1 MDNSGALAFEAIIKN
16 QAQFEAQLRNIENGI
31 RNVGGEATRQGEQ
44 MDNAFNKA
52 GAAMAGYFSLQAMS
66 GFGAKLIETRGEFQK
81 MDIAF
86 TTMLGNKE
94 KSDKLMGEV
103 VTLAAKTPFTLQQ
116 VGSGAKQLLAF
127 QVPANEVIDTLTRL
141 GNVAA
146 GVSVPVDRLILAYG
160 QVKAKGKLQG
170 DDLRQFTESGIPM
183 IHELSKSMGVAESSI
198 SKMVEAGQIGFP
210 EVQKVISN
218 LTNEGGMFYNM
229 MEAQSKSL
237 SGMMSNLEDAWSQAL
252 NKMGTANQGALE
264 GGIGLATEI
273 VQHFQDIIDIMKVI
287 VATYGAYK
295 AAVIALNAAQKAQA
309 SIAAL
314 QAFLEKTQML
324 TRATQAQIIAQKALN
339 GTAMANP
346 YVAIAAVVGLAVSA
360 LVVFGKRTKSTA
372 EIIEESRKA
381 NDNYSTSVKSMSSDI
396 QKYESYQS
404 QIAKGVKL
412 SNTEHAEL
420 DNIMNRMRSTIP
432 GLTTEF
438 DRYGKAIS
446 VNIGQVKAFANENK
460 KALKESLILAIGANQ
475 ANVNE
480 LKRQKAEYE
489 KTLSKGTVETA
500 VYNAGTRTYT
510 MQNTTASTKDKQFA
524 ASELA
529 RINDELTKSNNEL
542 QSSYANLNDIQNSV
556 YNIDPIKAKRSEL
569 NKELAIYQKMN
580 NTNSSKSAIDEQDKK
595 VKAVRAE
602 LEALIPKTHEQ
613 QINDID
619 SQIAILK
626 QRIVEMRKSSSTA
639 TSEDIGKNEAEL
651 SALKKQRETLTG
663 IKEKKEK
670 DPAKTFD
677 EQQAAIKKRYDD
689 YYQWANS
696 SDEGVRV
703 AGDKVFADLL
713 KKGAS
718 YADYLKRQKEAYEKI
733 PAEKRTKQQ
742 TSEYQ
747 KVVADLQEAQG
758 GKGVVETFTE
768 NLEKQKKDASS
779 LSEYLKIISNY
790 QNDYKG
796 NTSEVGIKI
805 NKKLQ
810 EERNA
815 AEAKQYEDTSALI
828 EANKSYVAQQLA
840 IDRKYAEDK
849 ELIAKRIA
857 DATAKG
863 DTKGAGEASGAL
875 VNLEYQYKEDSN
887 AAKQSAFE
895 KTQLYKDLNA
905 YIDNSD
911 RKQLEKHKLYIEQA
925 LASDQLSAEMRKK
938 YEIDLYELKK
948 ELNARDLENIN
959 TIIDGIGQ
967 IGNAISKVNGQA
979 GETISALTDTLSTGI
994 GIGTDVASGN
1004 LVGAATKI
1012 VTAGVSFVSDLASS
1026 AKKRR
1031 EEEQAFYNSVI
1042 AQQTAY
1048 NLLLN
1053 DEIRLKSQNNENIF
1067 NPDYA
1072 GRINDSFSAMTNAS
1086 ANLDQQLGMLAEGE
1100 VKTGMKKATNW
1111 ANVAK
1116 GALFGGVGALAGG
1129 LFGKKNKTVWGDL
1142 LTEYPELIKT
1152 AEDGQQ
1158 SLNASL
1164 AQTLIDQNLV
1174 NEATKDNLKTALDWQ
1189 KSYEEAQKQLS
1200 DTLSTLIGGM
1210 GSNLEDA
1217 LLTAFK
1223 NGTDAGVAMFKAIN
1237 DALSNYISKMAYA
1250 AAFNKD
1256 LTALQSETEDSLSA
1270 KGDQN
1275 LTDDFSRF
1283 YAKVAGDTQVYNQI
1297 MKAAQEGGAAA
1308 GLELFKN
1315 ASSTSDSNSLSGSIK
1330 GASQETVNIVA
1341 GQVTAIRINQQLML
1355 NGIREGLILQARIA
1369 NGTDHLEEIR
1379 DLLKSDN
1386 SLRSKGL

>member
-31 RNVGGEATRQGEQ
+31 RNVGGEATRQGQQ

-273 VQHFQDIIDIMKVI
+273 VQHFQDIVDIMKVI
-287 VATYGAYK
+287 VATYGTYK

-360 LVVFGKRTKSTA
+360 MVVFGNRTRSTA

-381 NDNYSTSVKSMSSDI
+381 NDNYSSSVKSMSTDI

-480 LKRQKAEYE
+480 LKKQKAEYE
-489 KTLSKGTVETA
+489 KTLSKGTIEA
-500 VYNAGTRTYT
+500 PVYNWGTRTFT
-510 MQNTTASTKDKQFA
+510 MQDTKASTNDKQFA

-542 QSSYANLNDIQNSV
+542 QSSLANLNDIQNSV
-556 YNIDPIKAKRSEL
+556 YDINPIKAKQSEL

-580 NTNSSKSAIDEQDKK
+580 SANSSKSAIDEQNKK

-602 LEALIPKTHEQ
+602 LDALIPKTHEQ

-619 SQIAILK
+619 SQIAILN

-663 IKEKKEK
+663 IKEKKAK

-677 EQQAAIKKRYDD
+677 EQQSAIKKKYDD

-718 YADYLKRQKEAYEKI
+718 FADYLKRQKEAYEKI
-733 PAEKRTKQQ
+733 PAEKRTKAQ

-768 NLEKQKKDASS
+768 NLEKSKKEALS
-779 LSEYLKIISNY
+779 LSEYLKVISAF

-815 AEAKQYEDTSALI
+815 AEAKQYEDTTALI
-828 EANKSYVAQQLA
+828 NANKSYVAQQLE
-840 IDRKYAEDK
+840 IDRKYAEEK

-857 DATAKG
+857 DATEKG

-875 VNLEYQYKEDSN
+875 INLEYQYKEDLD
-887 AAKQSAFE
+887 AAKQAAFE
-895 KTQLYKDLNA
+895 KTQLYKALNK

-911 RKQLEKHKLYIEQA
+911 RKQLVEHKQYLVQA
-925 LASDQLSAEMRKK
+925 LASDQLSIEERKK
-938 YEIDLYELKK
+938 YEIDLHELNK
-948 ELNARDLENIN
+948 ELNARDLEFISAMLNGV
-959 TIIDGIGQ
+959 TQLGSTLGKLDGEVGEFAD
-967 IGNAISKVNGQA
+967 GVASAASMVNDLMNAI
-979 GETISALTDTLSTGI
+979 
-994 GIGTDVASGN
+994 ASGSKAGTIGVA
-1004 LVGAATKI
+1004 LSVAGSI
-1012 VTAGVSFVSDLASS
+1012 VSQAIE
-1026 AKKRR
+1026 RR
-1031 EEEQAFYNSVI
+1031 QKEKQQADEYYLSVI
-1042 AQQTAY
+1042 SQQNQY

-1053 DEIRLKSQNNENIF
+1053 EEIRLRAEKSKNIF
-1067 NPDYA
+1067 TTDYK
-1072 GRINDSFSAMTNAS
+1072 DSISNAYAAMTDAQAKYNEKVKELNESGKAKVTYKKTTS
-1086 ANLDQQLGMLAEGE
+1086 VLGIEIGIGKEQGLE
-1100 VKTGMKKATNW
+1100 W
-1111 ANVAK
+1111 LRNVYK
-1116 GALFGGVGALAGG
+1116 DLIDENGV
-1129 LFGKKNKTVWGDL
+1129 
-1142 LTEYPELIKT
+1142 
-1152 AEDGQQ
+1152 
-1158 SLNASL
+1158 LNTTL
-1164 AQTLIDQNLV
+1164 AQTLVDQ
-1174 NEATKDNLKTALDWQ
+1174 
-1189 KSYEEAQKQLS
+1189 S
-1200 DTLSTLIGGM
+1200 LSTL
-1210 GSNLEDA
+1210 
-1217 LLTAFK
+1217 
-1223 NGTDAGVAMFKAIN
+1223 
-1237 DALSNYISKMAYA
+1237 
-1250 AAFNKD
+1250 
-1256 LTALQSETEDSLSA
+1256 
-1270 KGDQN
+1270 
-1275 LTDDFSRF
+1275 R
-1283 YAKVAGDTQVYNQI
+1283 
-1297 MKAAQEGGAAA
+1297 
-1308 GLELFKN
+1308 
-1315 ASSTSDSNSLSGSIK
+1315 
-1330 GASQETVNIVA
+1330 
-1341 GQVTAIRINQQLML
+1341 
-1355 NGIREGLILQARIA
+1355 
-1369 NGTDHLEEIR
+1369 
-1379 DLLKSDN
+1379 
-1386 SLRSKGL
+1386 